1 MSKDHLDRKT
11 ESREDTAARYV
22 GARREAVDKLLDA
35 QRGKVK
41 SYSMEELGK
50 YRGKKGLHVPA
61 WLAVMFI
68 KAWFAGAVCFFFFWG
83 LGVYITS
90 MLDMLFILGMAL
102 GFVTDLL
109 TNNLLRFLEKTPG
122 DNDRWMLFPP
132 KYYFSLPLNVAYSYL
147 ILYLVYSSYN
157 LINAGIVAATGQV
170 GTVPLGVE
178 PILFGILCMAF
189 DLGCVGLKQVFKSIL
204 RDAKAKAGPPPE
216 KKS

>member
-1 MSKDHLDRKT
+1 MSNNLRKT
-11 ESREDTAARYV
+11 ESREDTAARYA
-22 GARREAVDKLLDA
+22 GARREAVDQLLDA

-50 YRGKKGLHVPA
+50 YRGKKGLRVPT
-61 WLAVMFI
+61 WLTVVFI

-83 LGVYITS
+83 LGLYITS

-132 KYYFSLPLNVAYSYL
+132 KIYFSLPLNVAYSYL
-147 ILYLVYSSYN
+147 ILYLVYTSYN
-157 LINAGIVAATGQV
+157 LLNMGILAATGQE

-178 PILFGILCMAF
+178 PILFGVLCMAF
-189 DLGCVGLKQVFKSIL
+189 DLLFVGIKRVFGSIL
-204 RDAKAKAGPPPE
+204 RDAKAKAGPRPQ
-216 KKS
+216 KK